1 MGSIPGA
8 PVSGEISEKGQKFHN
23 SVLDEELRGYILGG
37 FVEVVLFQRG
47 SNDGREDASVSIKQW
62 QHCQLQTEG
71 SETYVVV
78 EGLDKTV
85 LVQVKNGNSDVLQKQ
100 LIDTTHLEDSYSESR
115 QNVDSPPTFE
125 PEHSIGYARLGDGG
139 QCSKRR
145 GSGYRVPGQR
155 HYHSGILNQLH
166 DMVKKNNVRV
176 DGKVVDVQYVECH
189 RNIVVLFDVYF
200 PDRIFSSRAYPIWKG
215 GPSMGAALSHLS
227 ADWERRRQILDAQM
241 SYSLQSLTNT
251 GTCRVLGCKTHQELS
266 DVEKNSRF
274 DLNSMFGSLNCIKPD
289 ALEVTALKPAG
300 KMGAWESGIWQLPD
314 EILTSILNKLLPS
327 DLLRVSAV
335 ARHFQHLAASIMP
348 CINLKLY
355 PHQEAAV
362 GWMIRRERPPKCF
375 PYLHSGSLIC
385 ENGWEFYFDKV
396 TGDLLPDGP
405 PWVRDFRGGLVCDE
419 PGLGKTVTALSLILK
434 TQGVLAS
441 PPLDVDVQWCEHTS
455 SKKAGYYEVGTSSVT
470 SGGMSALKRCS
481 ILKAKRYQIDPTIKP
496 PSSYSFTPPSS
507 SSTSASAYKLGSQSA
522 PALLRRGG
530 QSLPSPSTSAPASPA
545 VVSRASVAS
554 DSMRSSARAKRKLWD
569 TTPEKW
575 STKKPRRNSSSTGGK
590 KRGESDHSVDEDD
603 TWAQCD
609 ACGKW
614 RKIPKEGQPVKEG
627 LAWFC
632 SMNKDEK
639 FQDCSVPEEIF
650 DKNETIKSLP
660 GFVHASKE
668 ADLEVN
674 VPFFKSVLRSQ
685 AHHIDEEA
693 KRALRWLVQLRGEKV
708 LKAAVEGL
716 QLPQTLQMASAVG
729 HDLHHYEKIF
739 EAFGLVKKK
748 EPKKSVKWF
757 YPKNLDNLVFDS
769 VALRESLAEPVDEVM
784 RFYLSKATLVVVPN
798 NLIEHWRTQIVKHT
812 SEGQLRCFVW
822 SDVKRLPAAH
832 ILAWEYDVVITTF
845 SRLSAE
851 WSSRDTSALARIHW
865 LRIILD
871 EGHTL
876 GAGVAMTN
884 KLQMAVSIRA
894 CRRWILTG
902 TPTPNTPSTQ
912 VAHLQPM
919 LKFLHEEIYGDNPKA
934 FDMAILRPF
943 EAGMEEGRQTL
954 LLLLKRC
961 MISARKCD
969 LDTIPPC
976 IRSVKLLDF
985 TSEEHARSYNELVV
999 VVRRNILMA
1008 DWKDPD
1014 HVESLLN
1021 PKQWKF
1027 RNSTLRNVRLSCCVA
1042 GHIKVSNAKGDL
1054 HETLEMLASEGMDE
1068 RSEEFENIKRS
1079 LLDGGS
1085 CVRCHDYC
1093 RLPVVTPCRHL
1104 LCLACVSL
1112 DGTKCSKCGHPY
1124 QMQSPENRA
1133 RPENSNPK
1141 WPVPQDLIE
1150 LQPSYVQDNWC
1161 QNWHSQCSSKI
1172 AYLLRQLQDMNS
1184 RNVFNLSQ
1192 FDDRTHHVESPSRVG
1207 GEPEI
1212 LGFQPEKAIVFSQFL
1227 EHISAIE
1234 KQCEGAGIKS
1244 VGMYSPMQIK
1254 EKMKSLTK
1262 FKSDSEC
1269 TVLVMD
1275 GSVALGLDLSFVT
1288 NVYLMEPIW
1297 DRSMEEQ
1304 VVSRAHRMGATRPI
1318 IVETLAMRGTIEEQ
1332 MVEFLKVAR
1341 GSRGAAKDPAE
1352 TYLEELDFVHWRG

>member
-1 MGSIPGA
+1 MGSISGA
-8 PVSGEISEKGQKFHN
+8 LESGGFPEKTQKSHN
-23 SVLDEELRGYILGG
+23 SISDEKFRGYVLGG
-37 FVEVVLFQRG
+37 FVEAVLFQWG
-47 SNDGREDASVSIKQW
+47 PDDDKENANVSFKQG
-62 QHCQLQTEG
+62 QNCQLHTEG
-71 SETYVVV
+71 NETCVLV

-85 LVQVKNGNSDVLQKQ
+85 LVQVKKTFSDGEQKQ
-100 LIDTTHLEDSYSESR
+100 LADNPHSEDTSELH
-115 QNVDSPPTFE
+115 QNPDFPRTSQS
-125 PEHSIGYARLGDGG
+125 EHNIGNPGYGDTG
-139 QCSKRR
+139 QCLKRR
-145 GSGYRVPGQR
+145 VSGYRVPNQR
-155 HYHSGILNQLH
+155 CYNSGILDQLH
-166 DMVKKNNVRV
+166 DLVKKNNVKV
-176 DGKVVDVQYVECH
+176 DGKVVDVQYLECYW
-189 RNIVVLFDVYF
+189 NVVVLFDVYF
-200 PDRIFSSRAYPIWKG
+200 PDKLFNFGVYPAWRG
-215 GPSMGAALSHLS
+215 GPFVGAALSHLS
-227 ADWERRRQILDAQM
+227 SDWMRRRQILDDQL
-241 SYSLQSLTNT
+241 SYSHESLANT
-251 GTCRVLGCKTHQELS
+251 GACRVLGCSNHLALS
-266 DVEKNSRF
+266 EAEKNVRF
-274 DLNSMFGSLNCIKPD
+274 DLNSMFGSLNCIKHD
-289 ALEVTALKPAG
+289 AQEVTSLKPAART
-300 KMGAWESGIWQLPD
+300 GAWQSGIWQLPD
-314 EILTSILNKLLPS
+314 EILTSILNKLAPT

-335 ARHFQHLAASIMP
+335 ARHFQQLAASIMP

-362 GWMIRRERPPKCF
+362 GWMMYRERPPRSF
-375 PYLHSGSLIC
+375 PYPHSGNLVSEDGL
-385 ENGWEFYFDKV
+385 GFYFDKLN
-396 TGDLLPDGP
+396 GDLLPGGP
-405 PWVRDFRGGLVCDE
+405 PWLHDFRGGLVCDE

-441 PPLDVDVQWCEHTS
+441 PPPDVDVQWCEHS
-455 SKKAGYYEVGTSSVT
+455 SAKKAGYYEVSTSSLT
-470 SGGMSALKRCS
+470 SGGMSAVKRCS
-481 ILKAKRYQIDPTIKP
+481 VLKAKRYQMDPMIKP
-496 PSSYSFTPPSS
+496 PSSFSFTPPSS
-507 SSTSASAYKLGSQSA
+507 SSSSASPSQMESQSA
-522 PALLRRGG
+522 PPLWRSPRRGG
-530 QSLPSPSTSAPASPA
+530 QSLSCRGSSISPVTDL
-545 VVSRASVAS
+545 RASGRS
-554 DSMRSSARAKRKLWD
+554 DSLRSSGRAKRKLW
-569 TTPEKW
+569 ESSSVKG
-575 STKKPRRNSSSTGGK
+575 STKKARRNSGTGGK
-590 KRGESDHSVDEDD
+590 KRGESDHTLDEDD

-632 SMNKDEK
+632 SMNKDED

-650 DKNETIKSLP
+650 DKNEMIKSLP
-660 GFVHASKE
+660 GFVHAGNE

-674 VPFFKSVLRSQ
+674 VPFFKSVLR
-685 AHHIDEEA
+685 AHAHFIDEEA
-693 KRALRWLVQLRGEKV
+693 KRALKWLIQLPPEKV
-708 LKAAVEGL
+708 LKATVEGL
-716 QLPQTLQMASAVG
+716 QLPQTLQMASLAGNDV
-729 HDLHHYEKIF
+729 HRYEKIF
-739 EAFGLVKKK
+739 EAFGLVKRK

-769 VALRESLAEPVDEVM
+769 SALREALAEPVDEVM

-798 NLIEHWRTQIVKHT
+798 NLIEHWRTQILKHT
-812 SEGQLRCFVW
+812 SVGQLKCYFW
-822 SDVKRLPAAH
+822 NDVKKLPAAH
-832 ILAWEYDVVITTF
+832 VLAWEYDVVITTF

-851 WSSRDTSALARIHW
+851 WTSRDTSALAKIHW

-919 LKFLHEEIYGDNPKA
+919 LKFLHEEIYGDNPKV
-934 FDMAILRPF
+934 FDTAILRPF
-943 EAGMEEGRQTL
+943 EAGVEEGRHTL
-954 LLLLKRC
+954 LHLLKRC

-999 VVRRNILMA
+999 TVRRNILMA

-1054 HETLEMLASEGMDE
+1054 TETLDMLASEGMDPT
-1068 RSEEFENIKRS
+1068 SEDFETIRRS
-1079 LLDGGS
+1079 LLVGGA
-1085 CVRCHDYC
+1085 CVRCSDYC

-1112 DGTKCSKCGHPY
+1112 DCTKCTKCGHPY
-1124 QMQSPENRA
+1124 QMQSPEDRA
-1133 RPENSNPK
+1133 RPENPNPK

-1150 LQPSYVQDNWC
+1150 LQPSYVQKNWC

-1172 AYLLRQLQDMNS
+1172 AYLLRQLHDMNS
-1184 RNVFNLSQ
+1184 RNVITFSQ
-1192 FDDRTHHVESPSRVG
+1192 FRDRLQDLDSRVRL
-1207 GEPEI
+1207 GEESQHP
-1212 LGFQPEKAIVFSQFL
+1212 GCQPEKAIVFSQFL

-1254 EKMKSLTK
+1254 EKMKSLIK
-1262 FKSDSEC
+1262 FKSDPEC

-1275 GSVALGLDLSFVT
+1275 GSGALGLDLSFVT

-1318 IVETLAMRGTIEEQ
+1318 LVETLAMRGTIEEQ
-1332 MVEFLKVAR
+1332 MIEFLKVAR
-1341 GSRGAAKDPAE
+1341 RSRGAAKDPAE
-1352 TYLEELDFVHWRG
+1352 TYLEELDFVHWKG